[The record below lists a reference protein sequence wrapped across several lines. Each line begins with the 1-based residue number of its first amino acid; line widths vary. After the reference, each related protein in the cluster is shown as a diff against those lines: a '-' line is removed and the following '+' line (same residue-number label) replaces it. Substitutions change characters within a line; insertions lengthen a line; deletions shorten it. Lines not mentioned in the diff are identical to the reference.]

1 MSPPAAKNDSIAC
14 PRGSSV
20 WISLVDFSGGK
31 TKEAA
36 SRRSAISRNIASCVM
51 PMAAN
56 LPSPW
61 LCRWKVALSLGTS
74 GMAWSCCRN
83 SLACCESLA

>member
-1 MSPPAAKNDSIAC
+1 MSPPATKNDNRAC

-31 TKEAA
+31 TNEAA
-36 SRRSAISRNIASCVM
+36 SRRSAISRNSASCVM
-51 PMAAN
+51 PMAATWPN
-56 LPSPW
+56 PL

-83 SLACCESLA
+83 CLACCESLA